1 MVHTHTTQADVTRA
15 MGTENTL
22 EGKTIQNLIIQCMAM
37 PGAYL
42 CGGGDCKIVMLMIPT
57 PPRPTNHMYR
67 IDRLT
72 IPGMS
77 TQTQTYTGYIL
88 AVIFLDRI
96 GRKNLQMIG
105 FAGEALVFML
115 MAIFH
120 QQFKGLPALFVIM

>member
-1 MVHTHTTQADVTRA
+1 MIVVSMVQSASRMCVPDRSAHNTNPVHT
-15 MGTENTL
+15 
-22 EGKTIQNLIIQCMAM
+22 
-37 PGAYL
+37 
-42 CGGGDCKIVMLMIPT
+42 
-57 PPRPTNHMYR
+57 
-67 IDRLT
+67 
-72 IPGMS
+72 
-77 TQTQTYTGYIL
+77 TQTQTHTGYIL

>member
-1 MVHTHTTQADVTRA
+1 MCV
-15 MGTENTL
+15 
-22 EGKTIQNLIIQCMAM
+22 
-37 PGAYL
+37 P
-42 CGGGDCKIVMLMIPT
+42 
-57 PPRPTNHMYR
+57 
-67 IDRLT
+67 DRSAHNAN
-72 IPGMS
+72 PVNKN
-77 TQTQTYTGYIL
+77 TGYIL